1 MSLTSSPEP
10 SNAPASAVVTV
21 DGRRRH
27 PASGIVWSADGLIAT
42 ANHVVER
49 DEEIEIGLPD
59 GRSIAADL
67 VGRDPGSDL
76 ALLRIAASDVAPLP
90 RSDVEPRVGQIALA
104 IARPGPSGVMASLGV
119 ISAVAG
125 PLRFRGGGALD
136 RYVQADV
143 AMLPGFSGGPLVD
156 SVGNLIGLN
165 SSTLGRAGQLTVLAA
180 TIDATVA
187 TLLQHGRVRRG
198 YLGVGAQGVRLPET
212 LARAL
217 DNGQELG
224 LLIVSVE
231 AGGPADTAGLM
242 LGDVILAVDG
252 TVVGQV
258 EQLQEQLSGI
268 ALVRASRSAS
278 PAVENRVR
286 SQSPSASASAKP
298 NRAESIDMSITLERE
313 QTVETPV
320 APALAGLALSEAIAD
335 IVAEITPSV
344 VLVGQGGSHGAGVI
358 WRSDGI
364 VITNRHVIRDDRVDV
379 VLDDGRKFTGIVAAR
394 HPDRDLAVVKIAAD
408 GLPAARLGDSS
419 TVRPGQIAIA
429 VGHPPGTRSAAT
441 AGIVVAAGQAATL
454 EGPRTGDWLQTDVTL
469 RPGNSGGPLVDA
481 RGGVIGI
488 NTMVSGRLALSI
500 PSSAVERFVAG
511 ERPGDPRAWLG
522 IHGLAVPLRRPEH
535 DAGFLL
541 TEVAEGSPADRAD

>member
-1 MSLTSSPEP
+1 MSTTLSSSSLLASVSDEL
-10 SNAPASAVVTV
+10 AGAVERAGSAVVTV

-27 PASGIVWSADGLIAT
+27 PASGIVWSADGLVAT

-90 RSDVEPRVGQIALA
+90 RSDVEPRVGHIALA

-119 ISAVAG
+119 VSAVAG

-165 SSTLGRAGQLTVLAA
+165 SSTLGRAGQLTVLAP

-198 YLGVGAQGVRLPET
+198 YLGVGAQGVRLPES

-258 EQLQEQLSGI
+258 EQLQEQLSG
-268 ALVRASRSAS
+268 
-278 PAVENRVR
+278 
-286 SQSPSASASAKP
+286 
-298 NRAESIDMSITLERE
+298 
-313 QTVETPV
+313 
-320 APALAGLALSEAIAD
+320 
-335 IVAEITPSV
+335 
-344 VLVGQGGSHGAGVI
+344 
-358 WRSDGI
+358 
-364 VITNRHVIRDDRVDV
+364 DRVGKSIPI
-379 VLDDGRKFTGIVAAR
+379 LI
-394 HPDRDLAVVKIAAD
+394 
-408 GLPAARLGDSS
+408 
-419 TVRPGQIAIA
+419 
-429 VGHPPGTRSAAT
+429 
-441 AGIVVAAGQAATL
+441 
-454 EGPRTGDWLQTDVTL
+454 
-469 RPGNSGGPLVDA
+469 A
-481 RGGVIGI
+481 RGGEP
-488 NTMVSGRLALSI
+488 REI
-500 PSSAVERFVAG
+500 PVTVG
-511 ERPGDPRAWLG
+511 ERQRQ
-522 IHGLAVPLRRPEH
+522 
-535 DAGFLL
+535 
-541 TEVAEGSPADRAD
+541 AE